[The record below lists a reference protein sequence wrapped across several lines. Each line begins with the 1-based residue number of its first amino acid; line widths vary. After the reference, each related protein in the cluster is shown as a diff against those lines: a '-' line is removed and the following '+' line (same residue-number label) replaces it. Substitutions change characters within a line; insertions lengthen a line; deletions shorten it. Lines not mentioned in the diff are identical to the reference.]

1 MNLYLLTQTVNN
13 NYDTFDSAVVAAET
27 EEKARLIHPRG
38 DREYSSLV
46 HDWYREGTGGV
57 RYYDGKHSAWA
68 PEWAPIDKV
77 EVTHLG
83 TAKPGTK
90 KGVICA
96 SFNAG

>member
-1 MNLYLLTQTVNN
+1 
-13 NYDTFDSAVVAAET
+13 
-27 EEKARLIHPRG
+27 
-38 DREYSSLV
+38 V
-46 HDWYREGTGGV
+46 HDWYREGTGGE
-57 RYYDGKHSAWA
+57 RYYDGKYSA
-68 PEWAPIDKV
+68 WAPIDKV